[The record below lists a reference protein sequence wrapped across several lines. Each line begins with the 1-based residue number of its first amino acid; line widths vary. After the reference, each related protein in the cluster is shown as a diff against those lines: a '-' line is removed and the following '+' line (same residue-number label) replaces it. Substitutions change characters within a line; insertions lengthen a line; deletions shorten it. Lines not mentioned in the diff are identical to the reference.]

1 MHVTLKKKVCVNEDE
16 VQEIQFNSIEFNFN
30 SFQVL
35 KEKKQLEDKV
45 QEIQVALAEEEDK
58 AKQLSKLKVK
68 HEAIIADVEE
78 R

>member
-1 MHVTLKKKVCVNEDE
+1 MT
-16 VQEIQFNSIEFNFN
+16 
-30 SFQVL
+30 

-68 HEAIIADVEE
+68 HEAIIADVED